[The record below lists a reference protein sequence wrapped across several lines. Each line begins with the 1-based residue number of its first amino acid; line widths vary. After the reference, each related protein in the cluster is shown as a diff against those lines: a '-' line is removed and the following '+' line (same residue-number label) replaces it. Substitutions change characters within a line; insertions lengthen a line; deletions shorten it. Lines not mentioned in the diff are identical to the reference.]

1 MLLLNTPPRPSEG
14 ARAGF
19 RGEGSSSSSNFQKH
33 LPDDAPACLL
43 IPNERPSH
51 SAIASVPITSSV
63 VDVQS
68 GQHQLVSD
76 VPTETS
82 VNPGI
87 TPGSSHL
94 LSEAFSEVLGGTGK
108 FFLDV
113 CCGKDRP
120 FSKAALAS
128 GFTVLSADACFVEPV
143 DILCDAHFEL
153 LLRFCFAGLVWFA
166 MAGPHEAHLSH
177 SQIPRLIQC
186 FLHGSRNSP
195 LRLIVVLH
203 RCWQLFNVV
212 ARYVYS
218 IIHSLQCGSYPWS
231 NTFYSRFRRYVSLW
245 TSHSG
250 KAMTRALAFSLLHS
264 KVYLS
269 WASDVTSGERSDDVI
284 QTGLQSSSIPVSFAS
299 ATIEV
304 LSSLQPASGPKD
316 LTVTEAKQLLP
327 SKPFGNPPFAF
338 QDGGGIGSCP
348 DWSCP
353 PPGTPNVLLDLR
365 QSWMSFLL
373 RIKLPLR
380 LRDFV
385 RSGGE
390 ASLFTYEEIAEL
402 RGRFQLWARRNGGIA
417 EVNWQ
422 VDDGQPYCL
431 RALQTLSSLIMD
443 KDTSLFPC
451 LIEGVPTGFDKNI
464 PKSNVFAPRE
474 SDSTIDAEL
483 LLCGGNWSS
492 AEANPE
498 LLRQLVAKEVEAGY
512 LVPVS
517 LEEARQRW
525 PNRLAVGKLSIVSSD
540 RLVVDNSICNTNAL
554 CDINETYTLPLLGSV
569 RACFP
574 LRGLPCELAACTIDV
589 KSAHKTMR
597 VKHADQGLL
606 GVQCD
611 GQHYFYRV
619 CPFGACFSALW
630 WARLGSFFVRVL
642 HLSIFVRHSLML
654 YVDGFFV
661 TQDASTLDATASL
674 ILAFCVCFNIPLSW
688 KKLCQVVWIGWC
700 TTETASPCAEVAGR
714 SEECAQA
721 GFT

>member
-1 MLLLNTPPRPSEG
+1 
-14 ARAGF
+14 
-19 RGEGSSSSSNFQKH
+19 
-33 LPDDAPACLL
+33 
-43 IPNERPSH
+43 
-51 SAIASVPITSSV
+51 
-63 VDVQS
+63 
-68 GQHQLVSD
+68 
-76 VPTETS
+76 
-82 VNPGI
+82 
-87 TPGSSHL
+87 
-94 LSEAFSEVLGGTGK
+94 
-108 FFLDV
+108 
-113 CCGKDRP
+113 
-120 FSKAALAS
+120 
-128 GFTVLSADACFVEPV
+128 
-143 DILCDAHFEL
+143 
-153 LLRFCFAGLVWFA
+153 

-661 TQDASTLDATASL
+661 TQDASTLYGLAGVRLKLHLHVQKLLADPKNVRKRDLHKVAGLIQWVLGAFPLLRPWVGVLYKDIHCPPATNHSL
-674 ILAFCVCFNIPLSW
+674 DPHYFKEVFDCIDERMRFIRSPTGTAIPVGAKLLEVRHLPIRQKKDLLKVVLSCKRVWLRVADPAQVKRKLSANSVAFLQFWLHWCKLPTLLRPLQFPARTTIVAAAGSSGRHGIRNQVCYRW
-688 KKLCQVVWIGWC
+688 LCQTFDSHDLVQRMFPTG
-700 TTETASPCAEVAGR
+700 
-714 SEECAQA
+714 
-721 GFT
+721 GFCFCRD